1 MERERA
7 RWLEE
12 ESRMKVHEEERIRHL
27 EDKRRREKVA
37 AQQLLQVEIETLKA
51 THGEH
56 LAQLKKKWEEDKNEE
71 MTALKHTLEMNF
83 NERERRLLEN
93 QRKEREEEAQKLA
106 AHFASELARDHVLF
120 SVFND
125 QVLSKKKQSF
135 AVWIFTGAVENVIRP
150 TNSTYSRKKCRRDQK
165 IRPNRI

>member
-125 QVLSKKKQSF
+125 QVLSK
-135 AVWIFTGAVENVIRP
+135 N
-150 TNSTYSRKKCRRDQK
+150 
-165 IRPNRI
+165 